1 VSDDRLWEEPVQ
13 VKFRPSYSTTTLY
26 CPGSLLPSLAMP
38 DSSGWA
44 AAEGTL
50 FHRIVAEWQMT
61 GERPDYLLGQ
71 EFTIDG
77 HLVTVDA
84 EMFVHAQACLE
95 RYADIPGQPQI
106 EVRVDISSL
115 TPIPGQSGTADRVHV
130 YPGTVEIIDWKYGKG
145 VQVFA
150 NWNSQL
156 LCYAMG
162 IVDKFGDEFV
172 IERIRIHIAQP
183 RLDHFDVWEISR
195 DELELWAFW
204 ARAQWVTAWQPQ
216 APRTPSGK
224 ACQWCRVRIDCP
236 ARQVMLERLVADTF
250 EEVVTSDQQQ
260 VALSQLALTDLPP
273 PVTLPTER
281 LAWIYRYRRT
291 FELWFKEIGE
301 ELIRRGQQGE
311 DVSPWKVVEGR
322 QGNRAWVDE
331 SEAATAIAK
340 LGISPWA
347 DALATPAEIERRLA
361 HVGIR
366 KKPAK
371 EFLALYT
378 DRASGKLTLV
388 PDQDNRQALSAVVEE
403 TFDGDK
409 E

>member
-1 VSDDRLWEEPVQ
+1 MSEDRLWEEPAQ
-13 VKFRPSYSTTTLY
+13 VKFRPSYSTTTLF
-26 CPGSLLPSLAMP
+26 CPGSLLPSLATP

-50 FHRIVAEWQMT
+50 FHRVIAEWQLS
-61 GERPDYLLGQ
+61 GERPVWLAGQ
-71 EFTIDG
+71 PFIIDG
-77 HLVTVDA
+77 HAVTVDE
-84 EMFVHAQACLE
+84 EMFVHAEACLE

-106 EVRVDISSL
+106 EVKVDISSL

-150 NWNSQL
+150 NWNTQL

-162 IVDKFGDEFV
+162 VVDKFGDEYA

-183 RLDHFDVWEISR
+183 RLGHFDVWEISR

-236 ARQVMLERLVADTF
+236 ARQVMLERLVEDTF

-260 VALSQLALTDLPP
+260 VALSQLSLAELPP
-273 PVTLPTER
+273 AIALSTER

-291 FELWFKEIGE
+291 FEIWFREIGE
-301 ELIRRGQQGE
+301 ELIRRGQEGE
-311 DVSPWKVVEGR
+311 DVSPWKIVEGR
-322 QGNRAWVDE
+322 RGNRFWVDE
-331 SEAATAIAK
+331 AQAAASISR
-340 LGISPWA
+340 LGVDPHP
-347 DALATPAEIERRLA
+347 DTLATPAEIERRLA
-361 HVGIR
+361 QIGVKGQI
-366 KKPAK
+366 AK
-371 EFLALYT
+371 QFIALYT
-378 DRASGKLTLV
+378 DRAPGKLTLV

-403 TFDGDK
+403 TFQA

>member
-1 VSDDRLWEEPVQ
+1 VSEDRLWEEPAQ
-13 VKFRPSYSTTTLY
+13 VKFRPSYSTTTLH
-26 CPGSLLPSLAMP
+26 CPGSLLASLSAP
-38 DSSGWA
+38 DSAGWA

-50 FHRIVAEWQMT
+50 FHRVIAEWQMT

-71 EFTIDG
+71 EFTIDN
-77 HLVTVDA
+77 HQVTVDE
-84 EMFVHAQACLE
+84 EMFVHAEACLE
-95 RYADIPGQPQI
+95 RYADIPGQPQL

-150 NWNSQL
+150 NWNTQL

-162 IVDKFGDEFV
+162 VVDKFGDEFLV
-172 IERIRIHIAQP
+172 ERIRIHIAQP

-195 DELELWAFW
+195 EDLELWAVW
-204 ARAQWVTAWQPQ
+204 AKAQWGWAWQEG
-216 APRTPSGK
+216 APRIPSGK

-236 ARQVMLERLVADTF
+236 ARQVMLERVVEDTF
-250 EEVVTSDQQQ
+250 EEVVTPLEQQQ
-260 VALSQLALTDLPP
+260 AVVASPKPSPP
-273 PVTLPTER
+273 PSVTLSTAR
-281 LAWIYRYRRT
+281 LAWVYQYRRT
-291 FELWFKEIGE
+291 MELWFKEIGE
-301 ELIRRGQQGE
+301 ELIRRGQEGE

-322 QGNRAWVDE
+322 QGNRAWADE

-340 LGISPWA
+340 LGVSPWA

-388 PDQDNRQALSAVVEE
+388 PDQDNRLANSTVVEE
-403 TFDGDK
+403 TFQA